1 MLVVIVR
8 LLLAVIGLG
17 AAAPSTR
24 PACRWR
30 SLPREDFYLRVET
43 KFGPWADV
51 SDRPGRQR

>member
-24 PACRWR
+24 PAL
-30 SLPREDFYLRVET
+30 SLEISASGGFYLRVET